1 MCVVRRQFWLEG
13 LQEQAIEVHHEQ
25 RSRATVPSYG
35 QALALGNLME
45 QMHLEVRCSHKSICS
60 TLYTWPPFAC
70 LA

>member
-45 QMHLEVRCSHKSICS
+45 QMHLEVRSHNSR
-60 TLYTWPPFAC
+60 
-70 LA
+70 